1 MHDIRNII
9 KLIENMKFERL
20 VDPSLRLDAI
30 FKDLKFIIKT
40 EMNVF
45 FKAIQQ
51 STYDEEGL
59 NKKSS
64 DNINRY

>member
-1 MHDIRNII
+1 
-9 KLIENMKFERL
+9 MKFERL
-20 VDPSLRLDAI
+20 ADPSLRLDAI